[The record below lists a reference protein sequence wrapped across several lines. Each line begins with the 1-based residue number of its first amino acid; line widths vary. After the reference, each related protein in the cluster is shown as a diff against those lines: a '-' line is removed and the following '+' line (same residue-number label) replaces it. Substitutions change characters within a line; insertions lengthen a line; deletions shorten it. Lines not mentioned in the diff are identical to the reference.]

1 MKKETKKNFN
11 LVINFSPAVNQENKG
26 EVQNLKLTLNFLI
39 NRLEFY
45 FIIDAFF
52 AAHVRKSGQTVE
64 TLNFERETKKREKMK
79 FVHVLL
85 LDMIVSMSIESR
97 QSDQRICP
105 LLDSGLGL
113 YFKRLGY

>member
-1 MKKETKKNFN
+1 M
-11 LVINFSPAVNQENKG
+11 INFSPAVNQENKG

-64 TLNFERETKKREKMK
+64 TLNFERETKKKRKNEICTRITTRHDCVYVNREPT
-79 FVHVLL
+79 VRSTYLPV
-85 LDMIVSMSIESR
+85 V
-97 QSDQRICP
+97 
-105 LLDSGLGL
+105 GLRFRFIL
-113 YFKRLGY
+113 